1 MCIRVLIVSHA
12 QNVVL
17 DPGNF
22 VVKDESAVRLPTQ
35 RCGPCLPSHMNI
47 ALWIAAALL
56 AIVFLLAGA
65 MKIGAPRAKL
75 LANPRMGWVND
86 VSDRGVK
93 IIGVVEVLGAI
104 GLILPPLT
112 GVAPFLV
119 GWAAVGLAIVMAG
132 AIAIHVRREETKD
145 IVVPVVL
152 LLLAAF
158 VAWGRFGDYAF
169 V

>member
-1 MCIRVLIVSHA
+1 
-12 QNVVL
+12 
-17 DPGNF
+17 
-22 VVKDESAVRLPTQ
+22 
-35 RCGPCLPSHMNI
+35 MNI

-65 MKIGAPRAKL
+65 MKISASRAKL

-86 VSDRGVK
+86 VSERGVK
-93 IIGVVEVLGAI
+93 VIGVVEVLGAI

-112 GVAPFLV
+112 GIAPFLV

-145 IVVPVVL
+145 IVVPIIL